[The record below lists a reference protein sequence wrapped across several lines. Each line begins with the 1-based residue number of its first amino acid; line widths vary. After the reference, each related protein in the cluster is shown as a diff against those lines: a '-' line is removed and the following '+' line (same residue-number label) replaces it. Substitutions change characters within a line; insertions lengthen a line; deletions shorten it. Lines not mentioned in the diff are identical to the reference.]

1 MKTQA
6 FAALFIAALSTSAFA
21 LPAAFQPVLGESK
34 EGTSI
39 QVIEPVAVEGG
50 FMVLDRVAEGGSDR
64 TNALRVA
71 EGGADRT
78 NALRVAEGGAD
89 RTNALRVAEGGA
101 DRNNALRVAE
111 GGADRTNALRVAEGG
126 ADRLPQAQRIS

>member
-21 LPAAFQPVLGESK
+21 LPAAYQPVLGEAK
-34 EGTSI
+34 EGTTL
-39 QVIEPVAVEGG
+39 QVIDPVAAEGS

-64 TNALRVA
+64 TGANRVA

-78 NALRVAEGGAD
+78 GAN
-89 RTNALRVAEGGA
+89 RI
-101 DRNNALRVAE
+101 
-111 GGADRTNALRVAEGG
+111 AEGG
-126 ADRLPQAQRIS
+126 ADRLLKAQRIS

>member
-21 LPAAFQPVLGESK
+21 LPSDSQPVLGESK
-34 EGTSI
+34 EATTL
-39 QVIEPVAVEGG
+39 QVIDPVAAEGS

-64 TNALRVA
+64 AGANRIAEGGADRSGANRIA

-78 NALRVAEGGAD
+78 NGFRVAEGGSD
-89 RTNALRVAEGGA
+89 RTRAF
-101 DRNNALRVAE
+101 D
-111 GGADRTNALRVAEGG
+111 VAEGG
-126 ADRLPQAQRIS
+126 ADRLPQAQRVS